1 MENPKA
7 KAFLSVEL
15 FEGKEGKTASKCTI
29 GGGELMEKMQMVTIL
44 MHGLLN
50 AGMPPILLELAVQT
64 AFENKQTLDGMIDEK
79 IVMAI
84 PDSIGSTNK
93 EES

>member
-50 AGMPPILLELAVQT
+50 AGMPPILLELCSPAGGHRPPLQS
-64 AFENKQTLDGMIDEK
+64 L
-79 IVMAI
+79 
-84 PDSIGSTNK
+84 S
-93 EES
+93 

>member
-15 FEGKEGKTASKCTI
+15 FEDKEGKTKANSTI
-29 GGGELMEKMQMVTIL
+29 GGGDLLEKMQMVTIL
-44 MHGLLN
+44 MNSLLN
-50 AGMPPILLELAVQT
+50 SGMPTILLDIAVKT
-64 AFENKQTLDGMIDEK
+64 AFENKQVLDGKIGQK
-79 IVMAI
+79 IVMPM

>member
-15 FEGKEGKTASKCTI
+15 IKGEGDKISSNCTI
-29 GGGELMEKMQMVTIL
+29 GGGDFLEKMQMVTIL
-44 MHGLLN
+44 MHSLLN
-50 AGMPPILLELAVQT
+50 SGMSKVLLDIAVRT
-64 AFENKQTLDGMIDEK
+64 AFEEKETLDGKIDER
-79 IVMAI
+79 IVMPM

-93 EES
+93 EGA